1 MSHTDCMSSA
11 NLSTRLETVVA
22 WSIGGRISTCLGV
35 VFISFTLS
43 WESKEVTSDVC
54 HNTPFIR
61 TCRVH
66 QTSYMRNP
74 ARRLLCKVL
83 SCVDTRGVILL
94 LWRGLLRFRKRKYE
108 KIGMLE
114 KARRYDMTNL
124 ISTMVKC
131 RMCVHIMPRMSLV
144 FPSMISSKKRGVSWI
159 DSIEIMRY
167 LLDQCGKFDT
177 SRCDKLQ
184 SHVHIFGFL
193 DSHAR
198 ILVIS
203 AKRDTAYPTISLWC
217 LGHNIWRQYPWF
229 PE

>member
-35 VFISFTLS
+35 VFISLTLS

-83 SCVDTRGVILL
+83 SCVYTRGVILL

-124 ISTMVKC
+124 ISAMVKR
-131 RMCVHIMPRMSLV
+131 RMSVHIMPRMSLG

-159 DSIEIMRY
+159 DSIEIM
-167 LLDQCGKFDT
+167 KDT
-177 SRCDKLQ
+177 FWTDVVSLTPRDVINSKAMFTF
-184 SHVHIFGFL
+184 SAFY
-193 DSHAR
+193 SHAR

-203 AKRDTAYPTISLWC
+203 AKGDTAYPTT
-217 LGHNIWRQYPWF
+217 NK
-229 PE
+229 

>member
-1 MSHTDCMSSA
+1 MYVITLRSS
-11 NLSTRLETVVA
+11 
-22 WSIGGRISTCLGV
+22 GG
-35 VFISFTLS
+35 
-43 WESKEVTSDVC
+43 
-54 HNTPFIR
+54 
-61 TCRVH
+61 RVH
-66 QTSYMRNP
+66 QTSYMRHP

-83 SCVDTRGVILL
+83 SCVHTRGVILL

-124 ISTMVKC
+124 ISAMVKR
-131 RMCVHIMPRMSLV
+131 RMSVHIMPRMSLG

-167 LLDQCGKFDT
+167 LLDRCGKFDT

-203 AKRDTAYPTISLWC
+203 AKGDTAYPTT
-217 LGHNIWRQYPWF
+217 NK
-229 PE
+229 